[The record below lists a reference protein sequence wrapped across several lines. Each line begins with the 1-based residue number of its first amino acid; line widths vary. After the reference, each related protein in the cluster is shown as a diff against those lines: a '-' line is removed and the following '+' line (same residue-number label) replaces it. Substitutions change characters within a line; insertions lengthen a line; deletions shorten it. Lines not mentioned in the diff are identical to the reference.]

1 MRRRF
6 GSAAV
11 LASSL
16 IATACGGGEP
26 TPPPVASTNAPAAPP
41 APLAAK
47 EPDRPYLPPIAYDA
61 RQRRDP
67 FKPPAVATTSDVRRS
82 PALEGFRL
90 VGVMSGPTGPVALV
104 EGADGI
110 GYIVKPGDVLGEGR
124 VTQITGDAVRFA
136 VATPR
141 AGQPGEVTLRLQ
153 TH

>member
-1 MRRRF
+1 MRLRF
-6 GSAAV
+6 SGIAV
-11 LASSL
+11 LALSF

-26 TPPPVASTNAPAAPP
+26 TPPPVASTNAPAPAP

-67 FKPPAVATTSDVRRS
+67 FKPPAITTTPDVRRS
-82 PALEGFRL
+82 SALEGFRL
-90 VGVMSGPTGPVALV
+90 VGVMSGPTGPMALV

-136 VATPR
+136 VAAPR
-141 AGQPGEVTLRLQ
+141 TGQPGEVTLRLQ
-153 TH
+153 TN